1 MLLQGKQHLK
11 NVLNRTKHEENL
23 SRIKPK
29 PKPIVIE
36 LDIDS
41 DFSEIV
47 SINT

>member
-1 MLLQGKQHLK
+1 
-11 NVLNRTKHEENL
+11 VLNRTKHEENL